1 MRRPRPRVKVT
12 SRDPEVPPDEA
23 HVVHALRYLR
33 EIGKRILREER
44 EAEHGDGKTNTPN
57 DNETSRRRD

>member
-1 MRRPRPRVKVT
+1 MKRRPVRIT
-12 SRDPEVPPDEA
+12 ETRDPEVLPDGA

-44 EAEHGDGKTNTPN
+44 EANDGDGKTDTPN
-57 DNETSRRRD
+57 ENQIDRRRD